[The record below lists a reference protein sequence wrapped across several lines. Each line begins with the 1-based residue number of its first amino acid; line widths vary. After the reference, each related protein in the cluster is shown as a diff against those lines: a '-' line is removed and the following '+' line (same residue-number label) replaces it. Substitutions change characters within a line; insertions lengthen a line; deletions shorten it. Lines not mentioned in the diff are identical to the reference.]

1 MNIAGD
7 GVSCYHGQHPL
18 GEMQQGGAGAGGGG
32 VTRQDGVQNMTNYA
46 WAEATHF
53 STPVKQMEGKTLKSN
68 AKAPHVICSIDIT
81 HCGSF
86 TYIDQL

>member
-53 STPVKQMEGKTLKSN
+53 STPVKQMEGKTLKSDTQF
-68 AKAPHVICSIDIT
+68 HLLDRSIE
-81 HCGSF
+81 
-86 TYIDQL
+86 

>member
-53 STPVKQMEGKTLKSN
+53 ATPVKQMEGKTLKSDTQL
-68 AKAPHVICSIDIT
+68 HVIS
-81 HCGSF
+81 
-86 TYIDQL
+86 